1 MKPIDAYR
9 HIPRRGN
16 VLTSAGGRLVLR
28 LLGWRIEGAFPDLP
42 KFLIIVAPHSS
53 NWDWIIGMAT
63 VLALRVDARW
73 IAKHTLFRGPCGPL
87 MSWLGGIPVDRR
99 ASHGFVEQIA
109 DRYRQQSQLVIGVTP
124 EGTRKR
130 VETWKTGSTTLPAP
144 PGCRWC
150 RPISTIRAKPSASV
164 RPWNSA
170 PRSRPK
176 WPVVG
181 RFMRPIPVAMGGTEA
196 QESLV
201 GGRVWLT
208 CCRRRGGSRCGFG
221 CWICFGIPR
230 AGRP

>member
-130 VETWKTGSTTLPAP
+130 VETWKTGFYHIA
-144 PGCRWC
+144 
-150 RPISTIRAKPSASV
+150 RAAGV
-164 RPWNSA
+164 
-170 PRSRPK
+170 
-176 WPVVG
+176 PVVPAYFDYPSKTVGIGPPLELGPEVAAEVARCRAFYAPYSG
-181 RFMRPIPVAMGGTEA
+181 RH
-196 QESLV
+196 
-201 GGRVWLT
+201 GRH
-208 CCRRRGGSRCGFG
+208 
-221 CWICFGIPR
+221 
-230 AGRP
+230 